1 MSLAECFLPLLT
13 YSTHKIRSSFLA
25 SSLTDSVS
33 RDDDNDDDDDDD
45 EDTDDDDKEEDSKEE
60 EEDEEVDEITNDNN
74 EDNIMPPKLKEKTPK
89 KGNSNSPKK
98 EKHPAGVEKLAS
110 STKKLN
116 ITEPSLKSFSMVTLD
131 GYMVKKYCQKFAD
144 FVEVDFHVAGVLAI
158 HAYKVELSPDG
169 LIMIWRRAIPAYFFE
184 SKRMASM
191 LGRNFNP
198 DESRIIAHDDV
209 VQQIRN
215 GGTENNGL
223 HFAPEE
229 DAMVVQLGVVC
240 TGTVRVKETLNKV
253 DEIVHAGKTHN
264 QYNTIFSCRV
274 KVMKERT
281 VQKRQARRAV
291 LDDDIGA
298 ISEEDDT
305 DGDDDDDD
313 EEMLGAVGSGQVGR

>member
-1 MSLAECFLPLLT
+1 V
-13 YSTHKIRSSFLA
+13 
-25 SSLTDSVS
+25 SSLPDSDWS
-33 RDDDNDDDDDDD
+33 DDDDDDDD
-45 EDTDDDDKEEDSKEE
+45 EDTDDEDKEEDSEEE
-60 EEDEEVDEITNDNN
+60 EEDEEVDDDN

-89 KGNSNSPKK
+89 KGSPKK
-98 EKHPAGVEKLAS
+98 ENHRAGVEKLAS

-116 ITEPSLKSFSMVTLD
+116 ITEPSLKSFSMATLD
-131 GYMVKKYCQKFAD
+131 GYMVKKYCQRFAD
-144 FVEVDFHVAGVLAI
+144 FVEVDFHVAGVLVK
-158 HAYKVELSPDG
+158 HGYKVELSPDG

-229 DAMVVQLGVVC
+229 DAMTVQLGVVC

-253 DEIVHAGKTHN
+253 DEIVHAGQTHN

-305 DGDDDDDD
+305 DGDDDDD
-313 EEMLGAVGSGQVGR
+313 EEMPPVGSGQQVRL

>member
-1 MSLAECFLPLLT
+1 
-13 YSTHKIRSSFLA
+13 
-25 SSLTDSVS
+25 
-33 RDDDNDDDDDDD
+33 
-45 EDTDDDDKEEDSKEE
+45 
-60 EEDEEVDEITNDNN
+60 
-74 EDNIMPPKLKEKTPK
+74 MPPKLKEKTPK
-89 KGNSNSPKK
+89 KGNSNSLKK
-98 EKHPAGVEKLAS
+98 EKHPTGVEKLAS

-116 ITEPSLKSFSMVTLD
+116 ITEPSLKSFSMATLD

-144 FVEVDFHVAGVLAI
+144 FVDVDFHVAGVLPK

-184 SKRMASM
+184 SKWMASM

-198 DESRIIAHDDV
+198 DESCIIAHDEV
-209 VQQIRN
+209 VQQIWN

-229 DAMVVQLGVVC
+229 DAMMVQLGVVC

-253 DEIVHAGKTHN
+253 DEIEHAGKTHN
-264 QYNTIFSCRV
+264 QYNSIFSCRV

-281 VQKRQARRAV
+281 VQKKQARRAV

-305 DGDDDDDD
+305 DDDDDDD
-313 EEMLGAVGSGQVGR
+313 EEMPPVGSGQVGR

>member
-1 MSLAECFLPLLT
+1 M
-13 YSTHKIRSSFLA
+13 
-25 SSLTDSVS
+25 
-33 RDDDNDDDDDDD
+33 DD
-45 EDTDDDDKEEDSKEE
+45 EDDEADVNALDGFELFDDE

-98 EKHPAGVEKLAS
+98 EKYPAGVEKLAS

-116 ITEPSLKSFSMVTLD
+116 ITEPSLKSFSMATLD
-131 GYMVKKYCQKFAD
+131 EYMVKKYCQKFAD
-144 FVEVDFHVAGVLAI
+144 FVDVDFHVAGVLPK

-184 SKRMASM
+184 SKWMASM

-198 DESRIIAHDDV
+198 DESRIIAHDKV
-209 VQQIRN
+209 VQQIWN

-229 DAMVVQLGVVC
+229 DAMMVQLGVVC

-253 DEIVHAGKTHN
+253 DEIEHAGKTHN
-264 QYNTIFSCRV
+264 QYNSIFSCRV

-281 VQKRQARRAV
+281 VQKKQVRRAV

-305 DGDDDDDD
+305 DDDDDDD
-313 EEMLGAVGSGQVGR
+313 EEMPPVGSGQVGR